1 VTQSNPIAPQF
12 EFRVLESLKRSGRN
26 PTGQNPSAPT
36 LPNPIGIPGP
46 VNPARSRRLG
56 LELNL
61 PADGTTPVRP
71 IPFTRFL
78 WTRRIQS
85 QFRFLPNPP
94 SGNRLRTGRTVL
106 IQVVPSP
113 SNQSRPDLR
122 PTTFNPV
129 PTVFHP
135 TRFRSHALR
144 AGSNPVPSG
153 SHSSRPQFRP
163 NLSRPPGP
171 TAVCRMEAHAST
183 RGKMPRQARST
194 PCALRLSARMPAAQC
209 KPPASILSPVIDGPS
224 PRLENFAQTV
234 ALVPHVSCPVPR
246 MPRRPASPPF
256 PVAVRSRQVW

>member
-1 VTQSNPIAPQF
+1 MLFDQLFTWPTDQPRHATDTYGDPVKSNRPLF
-12 EFRVLESLKRSGRN
+12 EFRVLESPKRSGRS

-46 VNPARSRRLG
+46 VNPARSRWLG

-61 PADGTTPVRP
+61 PANGTTHVRP

-153 SHSSRPQFRP
+153 NDSSRP
-163 NLSRPPGP
+163 
-171 TAVCRMEAHAST
+171 
-183 RGKMPRQARST
+183 
-194 PCALRLSARMPAAQC
+194 
-209 KPPASILSPVIDGPS
+209 
-224 PRLENFAQTV
+224 
-234 ALVPHVSCPVPR
+234 
-246 MPRRPASPPF
+246 
-256 PVAVRSRQVW
+256 